1 MQNYFPILRN
11 CPLFAEIADESLGGM
26 LGCLG
31 ATAKKYEKNEIIL
44 AEGDPATRIGILL
57 SGSATV
63 LREDYDGDR
72 HIVSE
77 VAPAELFGEAFA
89 CAETILPV
97 SVVAT
102 ETAEVLL
109 IDCRRILHTCCNA
122 CAFHERTI
130 YNLMKILAEKNLQMH
145 KKAEILAKRTT
156 REKLLAYL
164 AQTSRQCGS
173 RYFTIP
179 FDRQELADYL
189 EVDRS
194 GLSVEIS
201 KLRAEGIIDCHKSDF
216 KLL

>member
-1 MQNYFPILRN
+1 MQKYFSILRA
-11 CPLFAEIADESLGGM
+11 CPLFAGIADESLGSM

-31 ATAKKYEKNEIIL
+31 ATEKEYEKNEMIL
-44 AEGDPATRIGILL
+44 SEGNPATRIGILL
-57 SGSATV
+57 SGSAKI
-63 LREDYDGDR
+63 LREDHNGDR

-77 VAPAELFGEAFA
+77 VAPSELFGEAFA
-89 CAETILPV
+89 CAKAILPV

-102 ETAEVLL
+102 EPSKVLL

-122 CAFHERTI
+122 CEFHEKTI
-130 YNLMKILAEKNLQMH
+130 YNLMRILAEKNLQMH
-145 KKAEILAKRTT
+145 KKAEILSQRTT

-164 AQTSRQCGS
+164 AQMSRQCGN
-173 RYFTIP
+173 RYFTVP

-194 GLSVEIS
+194 GLSAEIS
-201 KLRAEGIIDCHKSDF
+201 KLRAEGVIDCYKSDF

>member
-1 MQNYFPILRN
+1 MQKYFPILRA
-11 CPLFAEIADESLGGM
+11 CPLFSEIADKSLGGM

-31 ATAKKYEKNEIIL
+31 ATAKAYEKNEIIF

-57 SGSATV
+57 SGAAKI

-89 CAETILPV
+89 CAEAILPV

-102 ETAEVLL
+102 EPSEVLL

-164 AQTSRQCGS
+164 AQMSRQYDS

-201 KLRAEGIIDCHKSDF
+201 KLRAEGVLDCHKSDF